1 MRTMTLPPGLQAGTT
16 MIEVLVAVLILAVG
30 LLGVAGLQSMSLKN
44 TSDVFFEQQAMSYSQ
59 DLINRIMANRN
70 AADDGD
76 YAATSPTTEP
86 ADDCSAS
93 DCTSAQ
99 MATWDLWQWNEALI
113 NGFASPPS
121 AATTVSWDGALGEYT
136 VSITWDAAGS
146 GSVYTAP
153 TCTSADNNSA
163 GCFFAAYR
171 VMR

>member
-1 MRTMTLPPGLQAGTT
+1 
-16 MIEVLVAVLILAVG
+16 MIEVLVAVLVLAVG

-44 TSDVFFEQQAMSYSQ
+44 TSDVFFEQQSMSYSQ

-70 AADDGD
+70 AADDGG
-76 YAATSPTTEP
+76 YAATPPAAEP
-86 ADDCSAS
+86 ANDCSAS

-99 MATWDLWQWNEALI
+99 MAAWDLWQWNEALI
-113 NGFASPPS
+113 NGFASPPF
-121 AATTVSWDGALGEYT
+121 AATTVGWDDVLGEYT
-136 VSITWDAAGS
+136 VSITWDATGS
-146 GSVYTAP
+146 GSGYTAP

>member
-1 MRTMTLPPGLQAGTT
+1 MMFPVGRQAGIT

-44 TSDVFFEQQAMSYSQ
+44 TSDIFFEQQSMSYSQ

-70 AADDGD
+70 AANDGD
-76 YAATSPTTEP
+76 YSVTPPTTEP
-86 ADDCSAS
+86 ANDCSAS

-99 MATWDLWQWNEALI
+99 MAAWDLWQWNEMLTSS
-113 NGFASPPS
+113 FASPPS
-121 AATTVSWDGALGEYT
+121 AATTVNWDDTLGEYT
-136 VSITWDAAGS
+136 ISITWDAAGS
-146 GSVYTAP
+146 GSGYSAP
-153 TCTSADNNSA
+153 TCTSADNRSA